1 MIPQRIQIYFL
12 LRRIRIES
20 VNAYLEYW
28 KIWWFGK
35 TPIIQMCLIKQK
47 KNSLSL
53 SLSLSLSSVKILDPF
68 CGGGAI
74 PLEATRLGLSAIGGD
89 LNPVA
94 VLISKAMVEIP
105 ALFRDFNPINPEIR
119 KSALTTWSGAQ
130 GLAEDVRYYG
140 ELIRKKAW
148 ERIGYL
154 YPKVQLSQEEDGSE
168 ATVIAWFWART
179 VQSPDPSWNGHVPLI
194 RSGIL
199 RDKSGKPK
207 VWVEPLVDIDSQVV
221 TYRVREDD
229 YKEYN
234 TISRNGGRCIATES
248 TIKLDYIKEQGKKG
262 LLSKALIG
270 VVAEGNKKRIYVN
283 PTSLP
288 DVPDPDWI
296 PEGKFEGK
304 STNVT
309 SYGMEHISD
318 IFTDRQLI
326 ALTTFS
332 DLLKDVRKII
342 EKDAIDVG
350 FINNGVRLREG
361 GSGKTAYVDA
371 IITYLAFAID
381 KCADYWSTLGNWQN
395 HKESLGPVFARQA
408 IPMTWDFVEANP
420 FSNSSGSWLG
430 LLEGICNSLA
440 NLPAKEQ
447 GIILQRNAKSII
459 SEIERPII
467 CTDPPYYDNIYYAD
481 LSDYFYVWLRHNLSE
496 VWPKECSTLMTPKRD
511 EIVANAFRAGSKD
524 KAHQHFERE
533 MSKVMKE
540 IGQFQNPDFPATI
553 FYAFKQQD
561 NQEGEKVS
569 VGWEPFLQ
577 GLVDA
582 GLMVTA
588 TWPIS
593 TEKPGGSRSRKAM
606 LSSSVV
612 IVCRSRPANAPMVTR
627 GRFIAALQEE
637 LPDSIRRLQEQYQKD
652 NIASVDMAQSAIGPG
667 MQVFSRYSKVVET
680 DGSVMPVRAALIV
693 INDVLGE
700 IFSEE
705 GSELD
710 AESRFALTWYGEYEY
725 EPGPYGKADT
735 LARAKVTSVDS
746 LVKSGIAESQDGQ
759 VRLLRREDLEKDWE
773 PEKDE
778 RRTDWKAVQHL
789 IRVLDI
795 REIKAA
801 GLIWQLGGV
810 ADRALQLAH
819 LLYAVCEEKGW
830 SEEAVAYNGL
840 VTVWPEL
847 VRLSRT
853 TAARQRKTL

>member
-1 MIPQRIQIYFL
+1 
-12 LRRIRIES
+12 
-20 VNAYLEYW
+20 
-28 KIWWFGK
+28 
-35 TPIIQMCLIKQK
+35 
-47 KNSLSL
+47 
-53 SLSLSLSSVKILDPF
+53 
-68 CGGGAI
+68 
-74 PLEATRLGLSAIGGD
+74 
-89 LNPVA
+89 
-94 VLISKAMVEIP
+94 MVEIP
-105 ALFRDFNPINPEIR
+105 AIFRDSNPISPKIR
-119 KSALTTWSGAQ
+119 KLPLTTWSGAQ
-130 GLAEDVRYYG
+130 GLAEDVHYYG
-140 ELIRKKAW
+140 ELIRNKAW

-154 YPKVQLSQEEDGSE
+154 YPKVQLSQEEGGGE

-179 VQSPDPSWNGHVPLI
+179 VQSPDPSWNNHVPLI

-199 RDKSGKPK
+199 RDKYSKPII
-207 VWVEPLVDIDSQVV
+207 WVEPQVDRESQTV
-221 TYRVREDD
+221 TYRLRYGD
-229 YKEYN
+229 YEEYS
-234 TISRNGGRCIATES
+234 TISRNGGSCIATGS
-248 TIKLDYIKEQGKKG
+248 TIKLDYIREQGKKG

-270 VVAEGNKKRIYVN
+270 VVAGGNKKRIYVN

-288 DVPDPDWI
+288 DVPEPDWI

-309 SYGMEHISD
+309 SYGMENIAD
-318 IFTDRQLI
+318 VFTERQLV

-342 EKDAIDVG
+342 EKDAIDAG
-350 FINNGVRLREG
+350 LINNEVRLREG
-361 GSGKTAYVDA
+361 GSGVTAYVDA

-440 NLPAKEQ
+440 NLPAKGQ
-447 GIILQRNAKSII
+447 GIILQRNAKSIV

-467 CTDPPYYDNIYYAD
+467 CTDPPYYDNIHYAD

-496 VWPKECSTLMTPKRD
+496 VWPEECSTLVTPKRD
-511 EIVANAFRAGSKD
+511 EIVANVYRAGSKD

-533 MSKVMKE
+533 ISKVMKQ
-540 IGQFQNPDFPATI
+540 ISQFQNPDFPATI
-553 FYAFKQQD
+553 FYAFKQQA
-561 NQEGEKVS
+561 NQEGGKLS

-577 GLVDA
+577 ALVDA
-582 GLMVTA
+582 GLMITA
-588 TWPIS
+588 TWPIN

-612 IVCRSRPANAPMVTR
+612 IVCRSRPANAPMATR
-627 GRFIAALQEE
+627 GGFVAVLREE
-637 LPDSIRRLQEQYQKD
+637 LPNSIRLQYRD
-652 NIASVDMAQSAIGPG
+652 SIASVDMAQSVIGPG
-667 MQVFSRYSKVVET
+667 MRVFSQYSKVVES
-680 DGSVMPVRAALIV
+680 DGSAMSVRVALV
-693 INDVLGE
+693 IINEVLGD
-700 IFSEE
+700 IFSEQ
-705 GSELD
+705 GAELD
-710 AESRFALTWYGEYEY
+710 AESRFALTWYEEYGY

-735 LARAKVTSVDS
+735 LARAKVTSVDR
-746 LVKSGIAESQDGQ
+746 LAKSGIAESRDGQ
-759 VRLLRREDLEKDWE
+759 VWLLRREDLEKDWE

-789 IRVLDI
+789 IRALDI
-795 REIKAA
+795 REMKAA

-819 LLYAVCEEKGW
+819 LLYVVCEEKGW